1 MSTKTRNDHLPGE
14 VVTWKMSEE
23 ERLAYIAKHPIIPE
37 EKPKPFD
44 MVEQTP
50 WSKN

>member
-14 VVTWKMSEE
+14 VVTWKMIESEQ
-23 ERLAYIAKHPIIPE
+23 LAYISKHLIFLE
-37 EKPKPFD
+37 EKPKLFD
-44 MVEQTP
+44 MVEQTL